1 MGIRRRARETA
12 MQALYYIDF
21 RDGEAISHQLAD
33 FLKSVPVTAKA
44 KAYFNTLLSGV
55 LAFRPQL
62 DSIIERFSNN
72 WRIGRMSRVDRNVLR
87 IALYEMLCR
96 DDVPVK
102 VIINEAVEIGKK
114 YGGDESGSFINGILD
129 SIRTDHEKGVI
140 EKLQITQLEPDNLDQ
155 NSVVSDYSA
164 PETIPPDTVGNR
176 IDRSIPVAPGVRRRK
191 AKRIISNEGEQNE
204 ES

>member
-12 MQALYYIDF
+12 MQALYFIDF
-21 RDGEAISHQLAD
+21 RNGEANHRLAD
-33 FLKSVPVTAKA
+33 FLDSVPVATKA
-44 KAYFNTLLSGV
+44 RDYFNTLLSGV
-55 LAFRPQL
+55 LAVRTQL
-62 DSIIERFSNN
+62 DTIIERFSNN

-129 SIRTDHEKGVI
+129 SIRTDHEKGTI
-140 EKLQITQLEPDNLDQ
+140 EAPQIITPEPQEFDQ
-155 NSVVSDYSA
+155 NKAVLNQPA
-164 PETIPPDTVGNR
+164 PEPSSSDPAVSRTT
-176 IDRSIPVAPGVRRRK
+176 RSIPVAPGVRRRQ
-191 AKRIISNEGEQNE
+191 AKRIISNEGERND

>member
-21 RDGEAISHQLAD
+21 RNDEANHRLAD
-33 FLKSVPVTAKA
+33 FLESVPVAAKA
-44 KAYFNTLLSGV
+44 RDYFDALLSGV
-55 LAFRPQL
+55 LAVQSQL
-62 DSIIERFSNN
+62 DTIIERFSNN
-72 WRIGRMSRVDRNVLR
+72 WRVNRMSRVDRNVLR

-129 SIRTDHEKGVI
+129 SIYTAHEKGAV
-140 EKLQITQLEPDNLDQ
+140 ETPQITDPEPNDFHQDETVPDP
-155 NSVVSDYSA
+155 SARKPSASDPALSRA
-164 PETIPPDTVGNR
+164 N
-176 IDRSIPVAPGVRRRK
+176 RSIPVAPGVRRRQ
-191 AKRIISNEGEQNE
+191 AKRTISKEGERNDQ
-204 ES
+204 S